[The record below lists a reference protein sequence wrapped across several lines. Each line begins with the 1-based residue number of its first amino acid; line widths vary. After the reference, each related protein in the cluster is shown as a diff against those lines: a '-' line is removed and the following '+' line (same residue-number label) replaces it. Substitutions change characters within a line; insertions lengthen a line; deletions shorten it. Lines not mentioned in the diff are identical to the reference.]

1 MIMRIRDIIGDA
13 IGAIAIFATGYSL
26 LLIGYGMGF

>member
-1 MIMRIRDIIGDA
+1 MRIRDIIGDL
-13 IGAIAIFATGYSL
+13 IGVISLFGTGYLL